1 MQLLLIIICF
11 FLYNGCAL
19 QDIGFLKATDV
30 PVKPAN
36 GYDRNTL
43 FTPYIE
49 LVTLKNTRNKVS
61 RNSAGGTT
69 GQSFYDCFKKRTVW
83 IPSNSD
89 FKRQY
94 PFFNVTLLSINNVD
108 NKRSFTFAE
117 RLFLSDVFDLLTF
130 AINSSIFE
138 EEMMKK
144 KFFDNGGTSPKDS
157 KEIIKEIRHMNFPVS
172 IAKRSLEAGVAAE
185 ATVGGFSHTIWLRDD
200 TDYTKQDIIQMAV
213 IIGHELTHNL
223 GYHHSSL
230 VNYGVHQPIQRAIQH
245 ATLDQVK
252 TFISVTPFHE
262 DDFLY
267 KIRNTRDIPTSSTII
282 SKSVIKFLYV
292 LQYA

>member
-1 MQLLLIIICF
+1 MKLLLIIICF

-19 QDIGFLKATDV
+19 QDTGFVKATDV

-43 FTPYIE
+43 FTPYIK
-49 LVTLKNTRNKVS
+49 LMTLRSSIHLT
-61 RNSAGGTT
+61 GTT
-69 GQSFYDCFKKRTVW
+69 GQSFYGCLKKRTFW
-83 IPSNSD
+83 IPSSSD

-94 PFFNVTLLSINNVD
+94 PFFNVTLLSINNID

-117 RLFLSDVFDLLTF
+117 RLFLADVFDLLSF
-130 AINSSIFE
+130 AINSSVFE

-144 KFFDNGGTSPKDS
+144 KFFDNSGTTPKDP

-172 IAKRSLEAGVAAE
+172 IAKRSLDAGVAAE

-200 TDYTKQDIIQMAV
+200 TDYTKQEIVQMAV

-230 VNYGVHQPIQRAIQH
+230 VNYGVHQPIQGAIQH
-245 ATLDQVK
+245 ATPEQVK

-262 DDFLY
+262 DEFLY
-267 KIRNTRDIPTSSTII
+267 KIRNTKDIPTNGTII
-282 SKSVIKFLYV
+282 SKSYN
-292 LQYA
+292 Y